1 MAGENEEAGLTAEAL
16 RNLAES
22 ADKQRI
28 ATALQIELMHK
39 MATEMGLNTGKLKSG
54 NSALEDFITETR
66 AATEAE
72 KANAAALEKEQKALA
87 NLTAAGNKAGEGL
100 GLFTKGLFTAGGD
113 MTKYSGAVGSMG
125 DAAFSAGKAFGPLGM
140 AIGGA
145 IKAITMLF
153 GAVMEQN
160 KNMLNAADSLSKIG
174 VTGDLTTTQ
183 IRDMGA
189 KAGYSS
195 DQLDKFVAPI
205 KKLGPAII
213 GLGVSAT
220 DGAKAMGQLME
231 MDETVLAGFRNLGV
245 SQEELN
251 TNQADYIKLQI
262 MSGQQITERSKQDGS
277 LRKASIEYTNNLL
290 ELSALSGEDV
300 ESIKKKQEINRAD
313 LAVSTRLAIMQDK
326 EEGLRAKAAK
336 ATDKGIQD
344 SLNAQADKI
353 AEESKNMRALQ
364 DVASTMGMSQ
374 KEMAGF
380 NSMLATGNFNEL
392 SKGFAAGV
400 PGILEFMKAVKEG
413 KKSPEELR
421 LFMAEATKKTRQA
434 MGEAIIQ
441 NKDIGDSVAYSSGLM
456 ENEAKFR
463 GKSLED
469 IKAIQEKDKADR
481 LKNASGAGDDAKNA
495 RNAQETTERRMRL
508 AKDEFVGMIQGP
520 FTKAFEWVQKMM
532 GEFAKWMAGMLDK
545 FTGSHFSDMFK
556 TPEDIQKEQEET
568 AKELATVNAKIAE
581 SAQSLG
587 DPKKA
592 VEDARKVKE
601 QHENE
606 YTDNERHI
614 EELKKQRDNEKDAGK
629 KKLLSD
635 QIYESRQKSNEI
647 NRQVTMDRQ
656 KVIEN
661 QKLAS
666 EGGKQRAEEK
676 LADLR
681 KKQTELAE
689 KSTQQEKAFKDA
701 GGKAAVKPGETTE
714 SPASAV
720 SALKGPQKEFYD
732 KMYATL
738 LEEAKKQKVAN
749 PEAIARLGAAQSS
762 QETGYGKST
771 AGGNNFFGIKAK
783 PGDKNASMVD
793 TQEYDAKQGKM
804 VTTKAGFRKY
814 DNMNESA
821 ADYVK
826 FLQENKNYKG
836 VLEAKTA
843 EEAITAQGKS
853 GYATDPGYA
862 KSLAKIN
869 ASAQAPAQGKST
881 GTQVASTSEATTGSY
896 KSRGETGS
904 TEQLKQA
911 GLKLKKGDVQKDGSA
926 INPKLIE
933 IAKEVQAN
941 TPGFSQFTGFND
953 VFHQEKAPKSQ
964 HAKGLAFD
972 FVLDKQPS
980 KEEGRKLVAMLQSMG
995 LDYVQ
1000 DEYNNPSPGATA
1012 GHMHG
1017 QLKAYDGGVFEG
1029 ISKMLGSVMNG
1040 PASGYQVKTP
1050 GGKDVEMHNREAIV
1064 PLQNKNDRI
1073 QILKGGVTKSPLSDV
1088 LVPDKSNITSA
1099 KGKSDLA
1106 STESTNQQLFMKYK
1120 NLVDTQTINLSK
1132 VTSATDNNKQAGML
1146 GAKITALPDAS
1157 QKFKEISQNNESVNE
1172 KPTATTPP
1180 LGAVATPND
1189 SQNNEN
1195 LVAVMENI
1203 QQILLT
1209 KFDDMIDALNEGNN
1223 TSNKLL
1229 KHSRV

>member
-72 KANAAALEKEQKALA
+72 KANAEALEKEQKALA

-100 GLFTKGLFTAGGD
+100 GLFAKGLFTAGGD
-113 MTKYSGAVGSMG
+113 MTKYSGAVDSMG

-145 IKAITMLF
+145 VKALTMLF

-174 VTGDLTTTQ
+174 ATGDLTTTQ
-183 IRDMGA
+183 IREMGA
-189 KAGYSS
+189 RAGYSS

-251 TNQADYIKLQI
+251 ANQADYIRLQI

-300 ESIKKKQEINRAD
+300 ESIKKKQEMNRAD
-313 LAVSTRLAIMQDK
+313 LAVATRLAIMQDK
-326 EEGLRAKAAK
+326 EEALRAKAAK

-344 SLNAQADKI
+344 DLNRQADKI
-353 AEESKNMRALQ
+353 GKESKNMRALQ

-421 LFMAEATKKTRQA
+421 IFMAEATKRTRDA

-441 NKDIGDSVAYSSGLM
+441 NKDIGDSVAYSSGLI

-463 GKSLED
+463 GKSLEEMQ
-469 IKAIQEKDKADR
+469 AIVEKEKADR
-481 LKNASGAGDDAKNA
+481 AKTASGVGDDAKNA

-520 FTKAFEWVQKMM
+520 FTKAFEYVQKMM
-532 GEFAKWMAGMLDK
+532 GEFAKWIAGMLDK

-556 TPEDIQKEQEET
+556 TPEEIQREQEET
-568 AKELATVNAKIAE
+568 AKEIATVNAKIAE
-581 SAQSLG
+581 SSQSLG

-614 EELKKQRDNEKDAGK
+614 EELKKQRDKETDSAK

-676 LADLR
+676 LANLR
-681 KKQTELAE
+681 KQQAELQE
-689 KSTQQEKAFKDA
+689 KAGQQEKAFKDA
-701 GGKAAVKPGETTE
+701 GGKAAVKPGD
-714 SPASAV
+714 SPEAAV

-738 LEEAKKQKVAN
+738 LEEAKKQKLAN

-762 QETGYGKST
+762 QETGYGKAT

-814 DNMNESA
+814 DSMNESA
-821 ADYVK
+821 ADYIK

-843 EEAITAQGKS
+843 EEAIAAQGKS
-853 GYATDPGYA
+853 GYATDPAYA

-869 ASAQAPAQGKST
+869 ASAQTPASRPAGQLP
-881 GTQVASTSEATTGSY
+881 TQVASAAPDMSNY
-896 KSRGETGS
+896 KSRAETGS
-904 TEQLKQA
+904 AEQLKQA
-911 GLKLKKGDVQKDGSA
+911 GLKIKKGDVQKDGSA
-926 INPKLIE
+926 LNPKLIE
-933 IAKEVQAN
+933 IAQNVQAGI
-941 TPGFSQFTGFND
+941 PGFSQFTGFND

-972 FVLDKQPS
+972 FVLDKPPS

-1088 LVPDKSNITSA
+1088 LVSDKSTTS
-1099 KGKSDLA
+1099 KNKLGLESND
-1106 STESTNQQLFMKYK
+1106 STNQQLFMKYK

-1132 VTSATDNNKQAGML
+1132 VTSATDNNKQAGMISS
-1146 GAKITALPDAS
+1146 KITALPDAS
-1157 QKFKEISQNNESVNE
+1157 QKFKEISKNDENTTEE
-1172 KPTATTPP
+1172 KQATIPP
-1180 LGAVATPND
+1180 VGAVATPND
-1189 SQNNEN
+1189 NQNNEN

-1209 KFDDMIDALNEGNN
+1209 KFDDMIDALNDGNS
-1223 TSNKLL
+1223 TSKKLL
-1229 KHSRV
+1229 NVSRV